1 MCKGG
6 MPLNSKKENEKQHT
20 TVNNLIMKLDET
32 LKLSG
37 GSDTTFFLSINDD
50 DSQEKVS

>member
-1 MCKGG
+1 
-6 MPLNSKKENEKQHT
+6 
-20 TVNNLIMKLDET
+20 MKLDET